1 MRNGVLLSGLPG
13 VWLNN
18 TDDTRRVNKP
28 EGVCI
33 LVNVSGVD
41 MSAEDGVGIGGIDK
55 GSNFLFCSISES
67 SIFKFDGLILK
78 DDFKILIE
86 NFE

>member
-1 MRNGVLLSGLPG
+1 
-13 VWLNN
+13 
-18 TDDTRRVNKP
+18 
-28 EGVCI
+28 
-33 LVNVSGVD
+33 

-67 SIFKFDGLILK
+67 SIFKFDGLIFR

-86 NFE
+86 DFE